1 MRAARAADPET
12 RAVIAAD
19 GRAAHAHVVHVMD
32 LLRREEVTKFA
43 INVDPEDVG
52 TALPNP
58 STHAAASRGEGTGN
72 R

>member
-1 MRAARAADPET
+1 VRAARSADPET

-19 GRAAHAHVVHVMD
+19 GRAAHSHVVHVMD

-52 TALPNP
+52 
-58 STHAAASRGEGTGN
+58 AAPAPTG

>member
-1 MRAARAADPET
+1 
-12 RAVIAAD
+12 
-19 GRAAHAHVVHVMD
+19 MD

-52 TALPNP
+52 TPLPNP
-58 STHAAASRGEGTGN
+58 RPASRSEGIGS